1 MFDKPIFSSP
11 LDSKIAGDDP
21 LGLAPT
27 NERLYGA
34 VFPGINNVVRYIRVY
49 SALCW
54 ISQRVDKYLKLHGS
68 SLSNKE
74 AKNIFDQ
81 ASQKMELLIG
91 WTNQHKGYRAV
102 AGALRNFPS
111 DNKPVKLIFESFG
124 NSRVSLLDAVAYRP
138 SITNGLRFLEQRAN
152 ATFGCT
158 PAGELLANAFNS
170 HIEQSKHYKWLADIL
185 KLNAT
190 RSDVLEIEPFLDLGM
205 PSHSEQSAFLRQF
218 FPALGEGSFDDFTQN
233 RWFSIHLVLQ
243 SIEANITYKKSIGEA
258 GWTTE
263 DEIRISMARGQT
275 PNGALLNL
283 SGLETVQAW
292 WAILQLRQLQR
303 LALDTLFGIVE
314 RFLDS
319 KNIAHEITS
328 IDKCAQQLG
337 ELLIPELTAEYELNV
352 ISLFNTFHESR
363 GDCSTLYAAACSEP
377 DDPDEFFNLF
387 HHIQELR
394 IASLNVG
401 DPEDNDALASAYIA
415 LIFCAAETDN
425 LLNTTKTKDALETD
439 RDSCSL
445 LSLLALVKQMGN
457 SSPSAF
463 LCYVLKHWV
472 ILRHFQIVA
481 DRSRQG
487 DGKNRFRFMVGD
499 NGLERFDPAAGMS
512 QPAFSQDRLQHILI
526 LCEQSGLLE
535 SKEEGYRLTK
545 LGVNRMAE
553 LRNDATVPSI

>member
-1 MFDKPIFSSP
+1 MFDKPIFSLP

-54 ISQRVDKYLKLHGS
+54 ISQRVDRYLKLHGTT
-68 SLSNKE
+68 LSNKE
-74 AKNIFDQ
+74 VKNLFDQ

-102 AGALRNFPS
+102 AGALRNFPT

-138 SITNGLRFLEQRAN
+138 SITNGLRFLEQRTN

-170 HIEQSKHYKWLADIL
+170 HIESSTHYEWIANIL
-185 KLNAT
+185 KLNIS
-190 RSDVLEIEPFLDLGM
+190 RSDVLEIEPFLDLGI
-205 PSHSEQSAFLRQF
+205 PSHSEQSAFLQQF
-218 FPALGEGSFDDFTQN
+218 FPNLGEGRLDDFTQN
-233 RWFSIHLVLQ
+233 RWLSIHLVLQ
-243 SIEANITYKKSIGEA
+243 SIHADTIYKQSIGKA

-263 DEIRISMARGQT
+263 DEIRIAMARGRT
-275 PNGALLNL
+275 PDGTLLNL

-303 LALDTLFGIVE
+303 LALDTLFAMVE

-319 KNIAHEITS
+319 KTIAEETTS

-337 ELLIPELTAEYELNV
+337 DLLTPELISEYELNV
-352 ISLFNTFHESR
+352 VSLFNTFHKSR
-363 GDCSTLYAAACSEP
+363 GACDSLYATACSESA
-377 DDPDEFFNLF
+377 DPDEFFDLF

-394 IASLNVG
+394 SGSLNIG

-425 LLNTTKTKDALETD
+425 LLNIQKTKAALETD

-457 SSPSAF
+457 TTPSAF
-463 LCYVLKHWV
+463 LSYVLKHWV

-481 DRSRQG
+481 DRSRQN

-526 LCEQSGLLE
+526 LSEQSGLLE
-535 SKEEGYRLTK
+535 SKEGGYRLTK
-545 LGVNRMAE
+545 LGANRMAE
-553 LRNDATVPSI
+553 LGNNTAPSSI

>member
-1 MFDKPIFSSP
+1 MFDKPIFSLP

-54 ISQRVDKYLKLHGS
+54 ISQRVDRYLKLHGAT
-68 SLSNKE
+68 LSNKE
-74 AKNIFDQ
+74 VKNLFDQ

-102 AGALRNFPS
+102 AGALRNFPT

-138 SITNGLRFLEQRAN
+138 SITNGLRFLEQRTN

-170 HIEQSKHYKWLADIL
+170 HIESSTHYEWIANIL
-185 KLNAT
+185 KLNIS
-190 RSDVLEIEPFLDLGM
+190 RSDVLEIEPFLDLGI
-205 PSHSEQSAFLRQF
+205 PSHSEQSAFLQQF
-218 FPALGEGSFDDFTQN
+218 FPNLGEGRLDDFTQN
-233 RWFSIHLVLQ
+233 RWLSIHLVLQ
-243 SIEANITYKKSIGEA
+243 SIHADTIYKQSIGKA

-263 DEIRISMARGQT
+263 DEIRIAMARGRT
-275 PNGALLNL
+275 PDGTLLNL

-303 LALDTLFGIVE
+303 LALDTLFAMVE

-319 KNIAHEITS
+319 KTIAQETTS

-337 ELLIPELTAEYELNV
+337 DLLTPELISEYELNV
-352 ISLFNTFHESR
+352 VSLFNTFHESR
-363 GDCSTLYAAACSEP
+363 GACDSLYATACSESA
-377 DDPDEFFNLF
+377 DPDEFFDLF

-394 IASLNVG
+394 SGSLNIG

-425 LLNTTKTKDALETD
+425 LLNLQKTKDALETD

-457 SSPSAF
+457 TTPSAF
-463 LCYVLKHWV
+463 LSYVLKHWV

-481 DRSRQG
+481 DRSRQN

-535 SKEEGYRLTK
+535 SKEGGYRLTK
-545 LGVNRMAE
+545 LGANRMAE
-553 LRNDATVPSI
+553 LKNNTSSPSI

>member
-1 MFDKPIFSSP
+1 MFDKPIFSLP

-54 ISQRVDKYLKLHGS
+54 ISQRVDRYLKLHGAT
-68 SLSNKE
+68 LSNKE
-74 AKNIFDQ
+74 VKNLFDQ

-102 AGALRNFPS
+102 AGALRNFPT

-138 SITNGLRFLEQRAN
+138 SITNGLRFLEQRTN

-170 HIEQSKHYKWLADIL
+170 HIESSTHYEWIANIL
-185 KLNAT
+185 KLNIS
-190 RSDVLEIEPFLDLGM
+190 RSDVLEIEPFLDLGI
-205 PSHSEQSAFLRQF
+205 PSHSEQSAFLQQF
-218 FPALGEGSFDDFTQN
+218 FPNLGEGRLDDFTQN
-233 RWFSIHLVLQ
+233 RWLSIHLVLQ
-243 SIEANITYKKSIGEA
+243 SIHADTIYKQSIGKA

-263 DEIRISMARGQT
+263 DEIRIAMARGRT
-275 PNGALLNL
+275 PDGTLLNL

-303 LALDTLFGIVE
+303 LALDTLFAMVE

-319 KNIAHEITS
+319 KTIAQETTS

-337 ELLIPELTAEYELNV
+337 DLLTPELISEYELNV
-352 ISLFNTFHESR
+352 VSLFNTFHESR
-363 GDCSTLYAAACSEP
+363 DACDSLYATACSES
-377 DDPDEFFNLF
+377 DDPDEFFDLF

-394 IASLNVG
+394 SGSLNIG

-425 LLNTTKTKDALETD
+425 LLNLQKTKDALETD

-457 SSPSAF
+457 TTPSAF
-463 LCYVLKHWV
+463 LSYVLKHWV

-481 DRSRQG
+481 DRSRQN

-526 LCEQSGLLE
+526 LSEQSGLLE
-535 SKEEGYRLTK
+535 SKEGGYCLTK
-545 LGVNRMAE
+545 LGANRMAE
-553 LRNDATVPSI
+553 LGNNTAPSSI

>member
-1 MFDKPIFSSP
+1 MFDKPIFSLP

-54 ISQRVDKYLKLHGS
+54 ISQRVDRYLKLHGAT
-68 SLSNKE
+68 LSNKE
-74 AKNIFDQ
+74 VKNLFDQ

-102 AGALRNFPS
+102 AGALRNFPT

-138 SITNGLRFLEQRAN
+138 SITNGLRFLEQRTN

-170 HIEQSKHYKWLADIL
+170 HIESSTHYEWIANIL
-185 KLNAT
+185 KLNIS
-190 RSDVLEIEPFLDLGM
+190 RSDVLEIEPFLDLGI
-205 PSHSEQSAFLRQF
+205 PSHSEQSAFLQQF
-218 FPALGEGSFDDFTQN
+218 FPNLGEGRLDDFTQN
-233 RWFSIHLVLQ
+233 RWLSIHLVLQ
-243 SIEANITYKKSIGEA
+243 SIHADTIYKQSIGKA

-263 DEIRISMARGQT
+263 DEIRIAMARGRT
-275 PNGALLNL
+275 PDGTLLNL

-303 LALDTLFGIVE
+303 LALDTLFAMVE

-319 KNIAHEITS
+319 KTIAEETTS

-337 ELLIPELTAEYELNV
+337 DLLTPELISEYELNV
-352 ISLFNTFHESR
+352 VSLFNTFHKSR
-363 GDCSTLYAAACSEP
+363 GACDSLYATACSESA
-377 DDPDEFFNLF
+377 DPDEFFDLF

-394 IASLNVG
+394 SGSLNIG

-425 LLNTTKTKDALETD
+425 LLNLQKTKDALETD

-457 SSPSAF
+457 TTPSAF
-463 LCYVLKHWV
+463 LSYVLKHWV

-535 SKEEGYRLTK
+535 SKEGGYRLTK
-545 LGVNRMAE
+545 LGANRMAE
-553 LRNDATVPSI
+553 LGNNTAPSSI

>member
-1 MFDKPIFSSP
+1 MFDKPIFSLP

-54 ISQRVDKYLKLHGS
+54 ISQRVDQYLKLHGTT
-68 SLSNKE
+68 LSNKE
-74 AKNIFDQ
+74 VKNLFDQ

-102 AGALRNFPS
+102 AGALRNFPT

-138 SITNGLRFLEQRAN
+138 SITNGLKFLEQRTN

-170 HIEQSKHYKWLADIL
+170 HIESSTHYEWLANIL
-185 KLNAT
+185 KLNIS
-190 RSDVLEIEPFLDLGM
+190 RSDVLEIEPFLDLGI
-205 PSHSEQSAFLRQF
+205 PSHSEQSAFLQQF
-218 FPALGEGSFDDFTQN
+218 FPNPGEGRLDDFTQN

-243 SIEANITYKKSIGEA
+243 SIHADTIYKQSIGKA

-263 DEIRISMARGQT
+263 DEIRIAMARGRT
-275 PNGALLNL
+275 PDGTLLNL

-303 LALDTLFGIVE
+303 LALDTLFAMVE

-319 KNIAHEITS
+319 KTIAQETTP

-337 ELLIPELTAEYELNV
+337 DLLTPELISKYELNV
-352 ISLFNTFHESR
+352 VSLFNTFHESR
-363 GDCSTLYAAACSEP
+363 GACDSLYATACSKS
-377 DDPDEFFNLF
+377 DDPDEFFDLF

-394 IASLNVG
+394 SGSLNIG

-425 LLNTTKTKDALETD
+425 LLNLQKTKDALETD

-457 SSPSAF
+457 TPPSAF
-463 LCYVLKHWV
+463 LSYVLKHWV

-526 LCEQSGLLE
+526 LSEQSGLLE

-545 LGVNRMAE
+545 LGANRMAE
-553 LRNDATVPSI
+553 IGNNTAPPSI

>member
-1 MFDKPIFSSP
+1 MFDKPIFSLP

-54 ISQRVDKYLKLHGS
+54 ISQRVDRYLKLHGAT
-68 SLSNKE
+68 LSNKE
-74 AKNIFDQ
+74 VKNLFDQ

-102 AGALRNFPS
+102 AGALRNFPT

-138 SITNGLRFLEQRAN
+138 SITNGLRFLEQRTN

-170 HIEQSKHYKWLADIL
+170 HIESSTHYEWIANIL
-185 KLNAT
+185 KLNIS
-190 RSDVLEIEPFLDLGM
+190 RSDVLEIEPFLDLGI
-205 PSHSEQSAFLRQF
+205 PSHSEQSAFLQQF
-218 FPALGEGSFDDFTQN
+218 FPNLGEGRLDDFTQN
-233 RWFSIHLVLQ
+233 RWLSIHLVLQ
-243 SIEANITYKKSIGEA
+243 SIHADTIYKQSIGKA

-263 DEIRISMARGQT
+263 DEIRIAMARGRT
-275 PNGALLNL
+275 PDGTLLNL

-303 LALDTLFGIVE
+303 LALDTLFAMVE

-319 KNIAHEITS
+319 KTIAQETTS

-337 ELLIPELTAEYELNV
+337 DLLTPELISEYELNV
-352 ISLFNTFHESR
+352 VSLFNTFHESR
-363 GDCSTLYAAACSEP
+363 GACDSLYATACSES
-377 DDPDEFFNLF
+377 DDPDEFFDLF

-394 IASLNVG
+394 SGSLNIG

-425 LLNTTKTKDALETD
+425 LLNLQKTKDALETD

-457 SSPSAF
+457 TTPSAF
-463 LCYVLKHWV
+463 LSYVLKHWV

-481 DRSRQG
+481 DRSRQN

-526 LCEQSGLLE
+526 LSEQSGLLE
-535 SKEEGYRLTK
+535 SKEGGYRLTK
-545 LGVNRMAE
+545 LGANRMAE
-553 LRNDATVPSI
+553 LGNNTAPSSI

>member
-1 MFDKPIFSSP
+1 MFDKPIFSLP

-54 ISQRVDKYLKLHGS
+54 ISQRVDRYLKLHGTT
-68 SLSNKE
+68 LSNKE
-74 AKNIFDQ
+74 VKNLFDQ

-102 AGALRNFPS
+102 AGALRNFPT

-138 SITNGLRFLEQRAN
+138 SITNGLRFLEQRTN

-170 HIEQSKHYKWLADIL
+170 HIESSAHYEWLANIL
-185 KLNAT
+185 KLNIS
-190 RSDVLEIEPFLDLGM
+190 RSDVLEIEPFLDLGI
-205 PSHSEQSAFLRQF
+205 PSHSEQSAFLQQF
-218 FPALGEGSFDDFTQN
+218 FPNLGEGRLDDFTQN
-233 RWFSIHLVLQ
+233 RWLSIHLVLQ
-243 SIEANITYKKSIGEA
+243 SIHADTIYKQSIGKA

-263 DEIRISMARGQT
+263 DEIRIAMARGKT
-275 PNGALLNL
+275 PDGTLLNL

-303 LALDTLFGIVE
+303 LALDTLFAMVE

-319 KNIAHEITS
+319 KTIAEETTS

-337 ELLIPELTAEYELNV
+337 DLLTPELISEYELNV
-352 ISLFNTFHESR
+352 VSLFNTFHKSR
-363 GDCSTLYAAACSEP
+363 GACDSLYATACSESA
-377 DDPDEFFNLF
+377 DPDEFFDLF

-394 IASLNVG
+394 SGSLNIG

-425 LLNTTKTKDALETD
+425 LLNIQKTKAALETD

-457 SSPSAF
+457 TTPSAF
-463 LCYVLKHWV
+463 LSYVLKHWV

-481 DRSRQG
+481 DRSRQN

-526 LCEQSGLLE
+526 LSEQSGLLE
-535 SKEEGYRLTK
+535 SKEGGYRLTK
-545 LGVNRMAE
+545 LGANRMAE
-553 LRNDATVPSI
+553 LKNNTSSPSI

>member
-1 MFDKPIFSSP
+1 MFDKPIFSLP

-54 ISQRVDKYLKLHGS
+54 ISQRVDRYLKLHGAT
-68 SLSNKE
+68 LSNKE
-74 AKNIFDQ
+74 VKNLFDQ

-102 AGALRNFPS
+102 AGALRNFPT

-138 SITNGLRFLEQRAN
+138 SITNGLRFLEQRTN

-170 HIEQSKHYKWLADIL
+170 HIESSAHYEWLANIL
-185 KLNAT
+185 KLNIS
-190 RSDVLEIEPFLDLGM
+190 RSDVLEIEPFLDLGI
-205 PSHSEQSAFLRQF
+205 PSHSEQSAFLQQF
-218 FPALGEGSFDDFTQN
+218 FPNLGERRLDDFTQN

-243 SIEANITYKKSIGEA
+243 FIHADTIYKQSIGEA

-263 DEIRISMARGQT
+263 DEIRIAMARGKT
-275 PNGALLNL
+275 PDGTLLNL

-303 LALDTLFGIVE
+303 LALDTLFAMVE

-319 KNIAHEITS
+319 KTIAEETTS

-337 ELLIPELTAEYELNV
+337 DLLTPELISEYELNV
-352 ISLFNTFHESR
+352 VSLFNTFHKSR
-363 GDCSTLYAAACSEP
+363 GACDSLYATACSESA
-377 DDPDEFFNLF
+377 DPDEFFDLF

-394 IASLNVG
+394 SGSLNIG

-425 LLNTTKTKDALETD
+425 LLNIQKTKAALETD

-457 SSPSAF
+457 SPPSAF
-463 LCYVLKHWV
+463 LSYILKHWV

-535 SKEEGYRLTK
+535 SKEGGYRLTK
-545 LGVNRMAE
+545 LGANRMAE
-553 LRNDATVPSI
+553 LKNNTSSPSI

>member
-1 MFDKPIFSSP
+1 MFDKPIFSLP

-21 LGLAPT
+21 PGLAPT

-34 VFPGINNVVRYIRVY
+34 VFPGINNVVRYIRIY

-54 ISQRVDKYLKLHGS
+54 ISQRVDRYLKLHGAT
-68 SLSNKE
+68 LSNKE
-74 AKNIFDQ
+74 VKNLFDQ

-102 AGALRNFPS
+102 AGALRNFPT

-138 SITNGLRFLEQRAN
+138 SITNGLRFLEQRTN

-170 HIEQSKHYKWLADIL
+170 HIESSTHYEWIANIL
-185 KLNAT
+185 KLNIS
-190 RSDVLEIEPFLDLGM
+190 RSDVLEIEPFLDLGI
-205 PSHSEQSAFLRQF
+205 PSHSEQSAFLQQF
-218 FPALGEGSFDDFTQN
+218 FPNLGEGRLDDFTQN
-233 RWFSIHLVLQ
+233 RWLSIHLVLQ
-243 SIEANITYKKSIGEA
+243 SIHADTIYKQSIGKA

-263 DEIRISMARGQT
+263 DEIRIAMARGRT
-275 PNGALLNL
+275 PDGTLLNL

-303 LALDTLFGIVE
+303 LALDTLFAMVE

-319 KNIAHEITS
+319 KTIAQETTS

-337 ELLIPELTAEYELNV
+337 DLLTPELISEYELNV
-352 ISLFNTFHESR
+352 VSLFNTFHESR
-363 GDCSTLYAAACSEP
+363 GACDSLYATACSES
-377 DDPDEFFNLF
+377 DDPDEFFDLF

-394 IASLNVG
+394 SGSLNIG

-425 LLNTTKTKDALETD
+425 LLNLQKTKDALETD

-457 SSPSAF
+457 TTPSAF
-463 LCYVLKHWV
+463 LSYVLKHWV

-481 DRSRQG
+481 DRSRQN

-526 LCEQSGLLE
+526 LSEQSGLLE
-535 SKEEGYRLTK
+535 SKEGGYRLTK
-545 LGVNRMAE
+545 LGANRMAE
-553 LRNDATVPSI
+553 LGNNTAPSSI

>member
-1 MFDKPIFSSP
+1 MFDKPIFSLP

-54 ISQRVDKYLKLHGS
+54 ISQRVDRYLKLHGTT
-68 SLSNKE
+68 LSNKE
-74 AKNIFDQ
+74 VKNLFDQ

-102 AGALRNFPS
+102 AGALRNFPT

-138 SITNGLRFLEQRAN
+138 SITNGLRFLEQRTN

-170 HIEQSKHYKWLADIL
+170 HIESSAHYEWLANIL
-185 KLNAT
+185 KLNIS
-190 RSDVLEIEPFLDLGM
+190 RSDVLEIEPFLDLGI
-205 PSHSEQSAFLRQF
+205 PSHSEQSAFLQQF
-218 FPALGEGSFDDFTQN
+218 FPNLGEGRLDDFTQN
-233 RWFSIHLVLQ
+233 RWLSIHLVLQ
-243 SIEANITYKKSIGEA
+243 SIHADTIYKQSIGKA

-263 DEIRISMARGQT
+263 DEIRIAMARGRT
-275 PNGALLNL
+275 PDGTLLNL

-303 LALDTLFGIVE
+303 LALDTLFAMVE

-319 KNIAHEITS
+319 KTIAQETTS

-337 ELLIPELTAEYELNV
+337 DLLTPELISEYELNV
-352 ISLFNTFHESR
+352 VSLFNTFHKSR
-363 GDCSTLYAAACSEP
+363 GACDSLYATACSES
-377 DDPDEFFNLF
+377 DDPDEFFDLF

-394 IASLNVG
+394 SGSLNIG

-425 LLNTTKTKDALETD
+425 LLNLQKTKDALETD

-457 SSPSAF
+457 TTPSAF
-463 LCYVLKHWV
+463 LSYVLKHWV

-481 DRSRQG
+481 DRSRQN

-526 LCEQSGLLE
+526 LSEQSGLLE
-535 SKEEGYRLTK
+535 SKEGGYRLTK
-545 LGVNRMAE
+545 LGANRMAE
-553 LRNDATVPSI
+553 LKNNTSSPSI

>member
-1 MFDKPIFSSP
+1 MFDKPIFSLP

-54 ISQRVDKYLKLHGS
+54 ISQRVDRYLKLHGTT
-68 SLSNKE
+68 LSNKE
-74 AKNIFDQ
+74 VKNLFDQ

-102 AGALRNFPS
+102 AGALRNFPT

-138 SITNGLRFLEQRAN
+138 SITNGLRFLEQRTN

-170 HIEQSKHYKWLADIL
+170 HIESSAHYEWLANIL
-185 KLNAT
+185 KLNIS
-190 RSDVLEIEPFLDLGM
+190 RSDVLEIEPFLDLGI
-205 PSHSEQSAFLRQF
+205 PSHSEQSAFLQQF
-218 FPALGEGSFDDFTQN
+218 FPNLGEGRLDDFTQN
-233 RWFSIHLVLQ
+233 RWLSIHLVLQ
-243 SIEANITYKKSIGEA
+243 SIHADTIYKQSIGKA

-263 DEIRISMARGQT
+263 DEIRIAMARGRT
-275 PNGALLNL
+275 PDGTLLNL

-303 LALDTLFGIVE
+303 LALDTLFAMVE

-319 KNIAHEITS
+319 KTIAQETTS

-337 ELLIPELTAEYELNV
+337 DLLTPELISEYELNV
-352 ISLFNTFHESR
+352 VSLFNTFHESR
-363 GDCSTLYAAACSEP
+363 GACDSLYATACSES
-377 DDPDEFFNLF
+377 DDPDEFFDLF

-394 IASLNVG
+394 SGSLNIG

-425 LLNTTKTKDALETD
+425 LLNIQKTKAALETD

-457 SSPSAF
+457 SPPSAF
-463 LCYVLKHWV
+463 LSYILKHWV

-481 DRSRQG
+481 DRSRQN

-526 LCEQSGLLE
+526 LSEQSGLLE
-535 SKEEGYRLTK
+535 SKEGGYRLTK
-545 LGVNRMAE
+545 LGANRMAE
-553 LRNDATVPSI
+553 LGNNTAPASI

>member
-1 MFDKPIFSSP
+1 MFDKPIFSLP

-54 ISQRVDKYLKLHGS
+54 ISQRVDRYLKLHGTT
-68 SLSNKE
+68 LSNKE
-74 AKNIFDQ
+74 VKNLFDQ

-102 AGALRNFPS
+102 AGALRNFPT

-138 SITNGLRFLEQRAN
+138 SITNGLRFLEQRTN

-170 HIEQSKHYKWLADIL
+170 HIESSTHYEWLANIL
-185 KLNAT
+185 KLNIS
-190 RSDVLEIEPFLDLGM
+190 RSDVLEIEPFLDLGI
-205 PSHSEQSAFLRQF
+205 PSHSEQSAFLQQF
-218 FPALGEGSFDDFTQN
+218 FPNLGEGRLDDFTQN

-243 SIEANITYKKSIGEA
+243 SIHADAIYKQSIGEA

-263 DEIRISMARGQT
+263 DEIRIAMARGKT
-275 PNGALLNL
+275 PDGTLLNL

-303 LALDTLFGIVE
+303 LALDTLFAMVE

-319 KNIAHEITS
+319 KTIAQETTS

-337 ELLIPELTAEYELNV
+337 DLLTPELISEYELNV
-352 ISLFNTFHESR
+352 VSLFNTFHESR
-363 GDCSTLYAAACSEP
+363 GACDSLYATACSES
-377 DDPDEFFNLF
+377 DDPDEFFDLF

-394 IASLNVG
+394 SVSLNIG
-401 DPEDNDALASAYIA
+401 APEDNDALASAYIA

-425 LLNTTKTKDALETD
+425 LLNIQKTKAALETD

-445 LSLLALVKQMGN
+445 LSLLALVKQMSN
-457 SSPSAF
+457 SPPSAF
-463 LCYVLKHWV
+463 LSYILKHWV

-535 SKEEGYRLTK
+535 SNEGGYRLTT
-545 LGVNRMAE
+545 LGANRMAE
-553 LRNDATVPSI
+553 LRNNTSSPSI

>member
-1 MFDKPIFSSP
+1 MFDKPIFSLP

-54 ISQRVDKYLKLHGS
+54 ISQRVDRYLKLHGAT
-68 SLSNKE
+68 LSNKE
-74 AKNIFDQ
+74 VKNLFDQ

-102 AGALRNFPS
+102 AGALRNFPT

-138 SITNGLRFLEQRAN
+138 SITNGLRFLEQRTN

-170 HIEQSKHYKWLADIL
+170 HIESSTHYEWIANIL
-185 KLNAT
+185 KLNIS
-190 RSDVLEIEPFLDLGM
+190 RSDVLEIEPFLDLGI
-205 PSHSEQSAFLRQF
+205 PSHSEQSAFLQQF
-218 FPALGEGSFDDFTQN
+218 FPNLGEGRLDDFTQN
-233 RWFSIHLVLQ
+233 RWLSIHLVLQ
-243 SIEANITYKKSIGEA
+243 SIHADTIYKQSIGKA

-263 DEIRISMARGQT
+263 DEIRIAMARGRT
-275 PNGALLNL
+275 PDGTLLNL

-303 LALDTLFGIVE
+303 LALDTLFAMVE

-319 KNIAHEITS
+319 KTIAQETTS

-337 ELLIPELTAEYELNV
+337 DLLTPELISEYELNV
-352 ISLFNTFHESR
+352 VSLFNTFHESR
-363 GDCSTLYAAACSEP
+363 DACDSLYATACSKS
-377 DDPDEFFNLF
+377 DDPDEFFDLF

-394 IASLNVG
+394 SGSLNIG

-425 LLNTTKTKDALETD
+425 LLNLQKTKDALETD

-457 SSPSAF
+457 TTPSAF
-463 LCYVLKHWV
+463 LSYVLKHWV

-481 DRSRQG
+481 DRSRQN

-526 LCEQSGLLE
+526 LSEQSGLLE
-535 SKEEGYRLTK
+535 SKEGGYCLTK
-545 LGVNRMAE
+545 LGANRMAE
-553 LRNDATVPSI
+553 LGNNTAPSSI

>member
-1 MFDKPIFSSP
+1 MFDKPIFSLP

-54 ISQRVDKYLKLHGS
+54 ISQRVDRYLKLHGAT
-68 SLSNKE
+68 LSNKE
-74 AKNIFDQ
+74 VKNLFDQ

-102 AGALRNFPS
+102 AGALRNFPT

-138 SITNGLRFLEQRAN
+138 SITNGLRFLEQRTN

-170 HIEQSKHYKWLADIL
+170 HIESSTHYEWIANIL
-185 KLNAT
+185 KLNIS
-190 RSDVLEIEPFLDLGM
+190 RSDVLEIEPFLDLGI
-205 PSHSEQSAFLRQF
+205 PSHSEQSAFLQQF
-218 FPALGEGSFDDFTQN
+218 FPNLGEGRLDDFTQN
-233 RWFSIHLVLQ
+233 RWLSIHLVLQ
-243 SIEANITYKKSIGEA
+243 SIHADTIYKQSIGKA

-263 DEIRISMARGQT
+263 DEIRIAMARGRT
-275 PNGALLNL
+275 PDGTLLNL

-303 LALDTLFGIVE
+303 LALDTLFAMVE

-319 KNIAHEITS
+319 KTIAQETTS

-337 ELLIPELTAEYELNV
+337 DLLTPELISEYELNV
-352 ISLFNTFHESR
+352 VSLFNTFHESR
-363 GDCSTLYAAACSEP
+363 GACDSLYATACSES
-377 DDPDEFFNLF
+377 DDPDEFFDLF

-394 IASLNVG
+394 SGSLNIG

-425 LLNTTKTKDALETD
+425 LLNLQKTKDALETD

-457 SSPSAF
+457 TTPSAF
-463 LCYVLKHWV
+463 LSYVLKHWV

-481 DRSRQG
+481 DRSRQN

-526 LCEQSGLLE
+526 LSEQSGLLE
-535 SKEEGYRLTK
+535 SKEGGYRLTK
-545 LGVNRMAE
+545 LGANRMAE
-553 LRNDATVPSI
+553 LKNNTSSPSI

>member
-1 MFDKPIFSSP
+1 MFDKPIFSLP

-54 ISQRVDKYLKLHGS
+54 ISQRVDRYLKLHGAT
-68 SLSNKE
+68 LSNKE
-74 AKNIFDQ
+74 VKNLFDQ

-102 AGALRNFPS
+102 AGALRNFPT

-138 SITNGLRFLEQRAN
+138 SITNGLRFLEQRTN

-170 HIEQSKHYKWLADIL
+170 HIESSTHYEWIANIL
-185 KLNAT
+185 KLNIS
-190 RSDVLEIEPFLDLGM
+190 RSDVLEIEPFLDLGI
-205 PSHSEQSAFLRQF
+205 PSHSEQSAFLQQF
-218 FPALGEGSFDDFTQN
+218 FPNLGEGRLDDFTQN
-233 RWFSIHLVLQ
+233 RWLSIHLVLQ
-243 SIEANITYKKSIGEA
+243 SIHADTIYKQSIGKA

-263 DEIRISMARGQT
+263 DEIRIAMARGRT
-275 PNGALLNL
+275 PDGTLLNL

-303 LALDTLFGIVE
+303 LALDTLFAMVE

-319 KNIAHEITS
+319 KTIAQETTS

-337 ELLIPELTAEYELNV
+337 DLLTPELISEYELNV
-352 ISLFNTFHESR
+352 VSLFNTFHKSR
-363 GDCSTLYAAACSEP
+363 GACDSLYATACSESA
-377 DDPDEFFNLF
+377 DPDEFFDLF

-394 IASLNVG
+394 SGSLNIG

-425 LLNTTKTKDALETD
+425 LLNLQKTKDALETD

-457 SSPSAF
+457 TTPSAF
-463 LCYVLKHWV
+463 LSYVLKHWV

-481 DRSRQG
+481 DRSRQN

-526 LCEQSGLLE
+526 LSEQSGLLE
-535 SKEEGYRLTK
+535 SKEGGYRLTK
-545 LGVNRMAE
+545 LGANRMAE
-553 LRNDATVPSI
+553 LGNNTAPSSI

>member
-1 MFDKPIFSSP
+1 MFDKPIFSLP

-54 ISQRVDKYLKLHGS
+54 ISQRVDRYLKLHGTT
-68 SLSNKE
+68 LSNKE
-74 AKNIFDQ
+74 VKNLFDQ

-102 AGALRNFPS
+102 AGALRNFPT

-138 SITNGLRFLEQRAN
+138 SITNGLRFLEQRTN

-170 HIEQSKHYKWLADIL
+170 HIESSAHYEWLANIL
-185 KLNAT
+185 KLNIS
-190 RSDVLEIEPFLDLGM
+190 RSDVLEIEPFLDLGI
-205 PSHSEQSAFLRQF
+205 PSHSEQSAFLQQF
-218 FPALGEGSFDDFTQN
+218 FPNLGERRLDDFTQN

-243 SIEANITYKKSIGEA
+243 FIHADTIYKQSIGEA

-263 DEIRISMARGQT
+263 DEIRIAMARGKT
-275 PNGALLNL
+275 PDGTLLNL

-303 LALDTLFGIVE
+303 LALDTLFAMVE

-319 KNIAHEITS
+319 KTIAEETTS

-337 ELLIPELTAEYELNV
+337 DLLTPELISEYELNV
-352 ISLFNTFHESR
+352 VSLFNTFHKSR
-363 GDCSTLYAAACSEP
+363 GACDSLYATACSESA
-377 DDPDEFFNLF
+377 DPDEFFDLF

-394 IASLNVG
+394 SGSLNIG

-425 LLNTTKTKDALETD
+425 LLNLQKTKDALETD

-457 SSPSAF
+457 TTPSAF
-463 LCYVLKHWV
+463 LSYVLKHWV

-481 DRSRQG
+481 DRSRQN

-526 LCEQSGLLE
+526 LSEQSGLLE
-535 SKEEGYRLTK
+535 SKEGGYRLTK
-545 LGVNRMAE
+545 LGANRMAE
-553 LRNDATVPSI
+553 LKNNTSSPSI